1 MNHLLHHTWVC
12 RTLNEQASIV
22 VASVAET
29 EIDADVDVED
39 LLSKRSNCKHHMIIY
54 IK

>member
-1 MNHLLHHTWVC
+1 MHLGVVRLSEK
-12 RTLNEQASIV
+12 LNEKVIIV

-29 EIDADVDVED
+29 EINAYVDVEG